1 MKRMGE
7 YPAGFT
13 RIKLTLAY
21 VGTAFSG
28 WQIQGNGPDGPRTVQ
43 GELEAALSRLTD
55 MPVRVHGAGRTDAGV
70 HADMQVA
77 HFDVP
82 VKLARINWPL
92 ALRGLL
98 PDDLGILGAEEAPP
112 DFHARFS
119 ALGKV
124 YAYAFSLDAA
134 PLPPRLSPFIWR
146 AGPLDLR
153 LMDQAA
159 AALPGE
165 HDFAAF
171 QNSGHDGGNTVRRL
185 DELVRLPLHPS
196 PEPPYFQP
204 GRYWFWRFTGNGFLK
219 QMVRNLMGFLVEA
232 GRGRLRPED
241 AATLFAV
248 GKRGH
253 RPFPTAPAHGL
264 TLIRVLY

>member
-1 MKRMGE
+1 MGE
-7 YPAGFT
+7 YRTGFT

-28 WQIQGNGPDGPRTVQ
+28 WQIQGDGPHRPRTVQ
-43 GELEAALSRLTD
+43 GELEAALTRLTGLP
-55 MPVRVHGAGRTDAGV
+55 MRVHGAGRTDAGV
-70 HADMQVA
+70 HADMQAA

-82 VKLARINWPL
+82 AKLARINWPL

-98 PDDLGILGAEEAPP
+98 PDDLVILGAEEVPP

-119 ALGKV
+119 AAGKI
-124 YAYAFSLDAA
+124 YAYAFSLDSV
-134 PLPPRLSPFIWR
+134 PLPPRWGPFVWR
-146 AGPLDLR
+146 VGPLDLR
-153 LMDQAA
+153 LMDEAA
-159 AALPGE
+159 AALLGE

-171 QNSGHDGGNTVRRL
+171 QNSGHSAGNTVRRL
-185 DELVRLPLHPS
+185 DELVRLPLCPS
-196 PEPPYFQP
+196 PEPPDFPP

-232 GRGRLRPED
+232 GRGRLRPAD
-241 AATLFAV
+241 AAALFAA
-248 GKRGH
+248 GKRKDS
-253 RPFPTAPAHGL
+253 PFPTAPAHGL